1 MADAF
6 INGDSRA
13 DLLCNLRQLSDLIWT
28 RLGMSPTSVDP
39 DAPALLRYKFEDGG
53 SQTTAAPCTCTC
65 TCTCKNA
72 LLGDITLF
80 SPTVMVNSTTIYR
93 KKDGQGVTLDRLQ
106 SHEFKKKKVISW
118 GPVNRAASPH
128 SSDQAC

>member
-53 SQTTAAPCTCTC
+53 SQTTAA
-65 TCTCKNA
+65 
-72 LLGDITLF
+72 
-80 SPTVMVNSTTIYR
+80 
-93 KKDGQGVTLDRLQ
+93 
-106 SHEFKKKKVISW
+106 
-118 GPVNRAASPH
+118 
-128 SSDQAC
+128 